1 MRVSWDGPSSYR
13 PMSVKK
19 NLITSNFSHC
29 LVYSSS
35 YRDRGGDCRYL
46 LVNLDWTQAEIRSL
60 ESQSFYSFLC
70 RFEGGAQVAK

>member
-19 NLITSNFSHC
+19 NLITSNFSRC

-35 YRDRGGDCRYL
+35 YRDLGGGDRYL

-60 ESQSFYSFLC
+60 EPQSFHSFLC
-70 RFEGGAQVAK
+70 KSGGGAQVAK